1 MRKEALATMI
11 VMIMIGTMGYALIKY
26 NGDDNG
32 ISNTGNDTNNEIE
45 EDWTVFYI
53 DTVNNLPTCDS
64 TTLGRLYYVVSNSV
78 FEACTNSGWIT
89 VDLTGAAGTNGT
101 DGQYGMDGVNGTDGQ
116 DGIDGVNGTD
126 GQDVNSSYL
135 AELLERIAT
144 LEGDLLNATTCQLGP
159 YANCFGANLS
169 GMDLSGMD
177 LTGIDLRGALI
188 SAADLSNA
196 TLTYADLSGAVILHS
211 DMNYSNFQH
220 ATMHGI
226 TVYNTYAQSS
236 YFQGAD
242 LNNADLG
249 NSNMIN
255 SYWNHAD
262 LSGTNLYAAN
272 MTGGYFSHTD
282 ISQASMYGTN
292 MSNSNIFWAD
302 LGEAWTGYAWFYN
315 VNWMHTICPDGTN
328 SADTLGVEYCQT

>member
-11 VMIMIGTMGYALIKY
+11 VMIMIGTMGYALINY
-26 NGDDNG
+26 NEDDKG
-32 ISNTGNDTNNEIE
+32 ISNTGNDTKNEIK

-53 DTVNNLPTCDS
+53 DSVNNLPTCDS

-89 VDLTGAAGTNGT
+89 VDLTGSAGTNGT
-101 DGQYGMDGVNGTDGQ
+101 DGQDGMDGVNGTDGQ
-116 DGIDGVNGTD
+116 DGMDGVNGTDGQDGMDGVNGTDGVDGTD

-177 LTGIDLRGALI
+177 LTGIDLRGAFI

-196 TLTYADLSGAVILHS
+196 TLT
-211 DMNYSNFQH
+211 
-220 ATMHGI
+220 
-226 TVYNTYAQSS
+226 
-236 YFQGAD
+236 
-242 LNNADLG
+242 
-249 NSNMIN
+249 
-255 SYWNHAD
+255 
-262 LSGTNLYAAN
+262 
-272 MTGGYFSHTD
+272 
-282 ISQASMYGTN
+282 
-292 MSNSNIFWAD
+292 
-302 LGEAWTGYAWFYN
+302 
-315 VNWMHTICPDGTN
+315 
-328 SADTLGVEYCQT
+328 